1 MLCLLV
7 CVPYIGVYML
17 YLQAFLDFGFN
28 RLRIITL
35 LMTKTGL
42 KISRDHSNTTEWI
55 ASFFAE

>member
-42 KISRDHSNTTEWI
+42 KKKLNIKRPQQYNRVD
-55 ASFFAE
+55 